1 MQVFTLTSMT
11 KIWKERIYL
20 IPKMVWNLHF
30 YVASLSRI
38 QFHSR
43 ICRVEVH
50 PVLRNPVEK
59 CKFEIEGIKF
69 RHIRNSRFERGC
81 CKSDFEKW
89 LYFPEKML
97 LLNVFYFCFLW
108 HGLIRT
114 VMIQKQ
120 LAPKASY
127 DCGNGIMECS
137 NME

>member
-1 MQVFTLTSMT
+1 MQVFTLTPTT
-11 KIWKERIYL
+11 KIWKEWIYS

-69 RHIRNSRFERGC
+69 RHIRNSRFQWGC
-81 CKSDFEKW
+81 
-89 LYFPEKML
+89 L
-97 LLNVFYFCFLW
+97 
-108 HGLIRT
+108 
-114 VMIQKQ
+114 
-120 LAPKASY
+120 
-127 DCGNGIMECS
+127 
-137 NME
+137 